1 MYSYSAAF
9 LQTFV
14 GFLTK
19 KIPLSP
25 TLWLSQ
31 EIRAGSWGDA
41 LGVARL
47 FVHLGCDLEFAFTGH
62 LVVPFAQLFFHVA
75 MHDRRQ
81 QAKGK

>member
-1 MYSYSAAF
+1 MA
-9 LQTFV
+9 
-14 GFLTK
+14 LTAQVKNATRK

-62 LVVPFAQLFFHVA
+62 LVVPFAQLFFSCSDA
-75 MHDRRQ
+75 
-81 QAKGK
+81 